1 MAQST
6 TEFVERTDADQA
18 PPGPARISGGH
29 LVAKALKAE
38 GVDTIFTLCGGFSGG
53 VVQPKS
59 PGHWMDPGPL
69 GTLGGGMP
77 SSMAAKLARPKKEV
91 VTLFGD
97 GAFSLTG
104 WDFET
109 MVRFNLPFVG
119 AVGNNSLMNQI
130 RYGQAAKYGSDVAA
144 SETPSAMF
152 LTTSSPRCSAAT
164 GKRSA
169 TPRTSHPRYSGPA
182 SRGCP
187 R

>member
-69 GTLGGGMP
+69 GTLGVGMP

-91 VTLFGD
+91 VTCSAMARSASPD
-97 GAFSLTG
+97 GTSRP
-104 WDFET
+104 W
-109 MVRFNLPFVG
+109 
-119 AVGNNSLMNQI
+119 S
-130 RYGQAAKYGSDVAA
+130 A
-144 SETPSAMF
+144 STFPSSAPSA
-152 LTTSSPRCSAAT
+152 TT
-164 GKRSA
+164 
-169 TPRTSHPRYSGPA
+169 H
-182 SRGCP
+182 
-187 R
+187 

>member
-130 RYGQAAKYGSDVAA
+130 RYG
-144 SETPSAMF
+144 
-152 LTTSSPRCSAAT
+152 
-164 GKRSA
+164 
-169 TPRTSHPRYSGPA
+169 
-182 SRGCP
+182 
-187 R
+187 